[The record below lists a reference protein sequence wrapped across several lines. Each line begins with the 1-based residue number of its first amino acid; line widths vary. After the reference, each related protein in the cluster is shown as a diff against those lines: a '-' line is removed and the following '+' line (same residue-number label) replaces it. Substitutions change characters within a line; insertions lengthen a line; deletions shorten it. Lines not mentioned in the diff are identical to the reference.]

1 MHRWLSKQR
10 RKYKNLLQKQKPDLS
25 EEQVKLLDEID
36 FFDEFHPE
44 ASSKKKKKKKK
55 KKKRVEEKSEETAKD
70 IEVAKGSESKEQ
82 SESSGTQLQESIL
95 ANVEQII
102 AEPLNQ
108 FPTLNHQAEDLNDI
122 IANKEVQHEKSD
134 EAYGVTM
141 I

>member
-10 RKYKNLLQKQKPDLS
+10 RKYKNLLQKQKPDLT

-55 KKKRVEEKSEETAKD
+55 KKKRLEEKSEETAKD
-70 IEVAKGSESKEQ
+70 IELVQGSESKEQ

-108 FPTLNHQAEDLNDI
+108 LPTLNHQAEDLNDI

-134 EAYGVTM
+134 ETYGVTM